1 MKRSKRKFSW
11 VVVAATAAVFFG
23 LAVESTEVLNSARA
37 AGPPS
42 EKNKPEKNETK
53 NKPVKNTTINKMT
66 VQVIN
71 VDDRIVATATTNK
84 TGRFNFDKL
93 IPGEY
98 VLRLV
103 PVPPPTKSTG
113 GVSSTASLD
122 AASLAKPGG
131 WIGAGQVT
139 EILKST
145 GPGGVEKHN
154 VSIALRMEE
163 HPRSAEYEEIP
174 IVISAKQGGRV
185 AGRITRHPEEI
196 AIKEEGM

>member
-42 EKNKPEKNETK
+42 EKNKPEKNETEG
-53 NKPVKNTTINKMT
+53 KPVKNTTVNMT